1 MEDLEQLF
9 LPSSFLNWFSE
20 NCWECHKERMLGMSE
35 SEVRLV
41 KPRTAEISKKKIPVK
56 SSMFLNCLLIYPFH
70 FMCYLATW
78 VFNKS
83 ILPTHLLKENIIEEI
98 QSVFACLSFYVKIKI
113 QLNKQEVRFTIVLL
127 SLMGRLG
134 GGRWWNWIC
143 WICVVR
149 AEW

>member
-1 MEDLEQLF
+1 
-9 LPSSFLNWFSE
+9 
-20 NCWECHKERMLGMSE
+20 MSE

-134 GGRWWNWIC
+134 GGRW
-143 WICVVR
+143 
-149 AEW
+149 